1 MNKNVI
7 RLWQKEDKQM
17 KIISRKY
24 EEIIDIRKFINEL
37 NEETITYILQEY
49 DEERE
54 IDNDYMFDRFVKIT
68 QELRN
73 KYKNMTDVLQE
84 SYKRLLIDE
93 QVTEKEIQEYEE
105 GMTKEWT
112 IMKIISQKMNK
123 LLTNS

>member
-1 MNKNVI
+1 
-7 RLWQKEDKQM
+7 M

-37 NEETITYILQEY
+37 NEETIMYILQEY

-93 QVTEKEIQEYEE
+93 QITEKEIQEYE
-105 GMTKEWT
+105 
-112 IMKIISQKMNK
+112 
-123 LLTNS
+123 

>member
-1 MNKNVI
+1 MKRRLQKLQQDMNINDI
-7 RLWQKEDKQM
+7 RLWQKEDRKM

-37 NEETITYILQEY
+37 NEETIMYILQEY

-93 QVTEKEIQEYEE
+93 QVTEKEIQEYE
-105 GMTKEWT
+105 
-112 IMKIISQKMNK
+112 
-123 LLTNS
+123 

>member
-1 MNKNVI
+1 
-7 RLWQKEDKQM
+7 M

-24 EEIIDIRKFINEL
+24 EEIIDIRKFINET

-49 DEERE
+49 NEDRE

-68 QELRN
+68 QELQN

-93 QVTEKEIQEYEE
+93 QVTEKEVQEYEE
-105 GMTKEWT
+105 GMTQ
-112 IMKIISQKMNK
+112 S
-123 LLTNS
+123 

>member
-1 MNKNVI
+1 
-7 RLWQKEDKQM
+7 M

-24 EEIIDIRKFINEL
+24 EEIIDIRKFINET

-49 DEERE
+49 NEDRE

-68 QELRN
+68 QELQN

-105 GMTKEWT
+105 GMTQ
-112 IMKIISQKMNK
+112 S
-123 LLTNS
+123 

>member
-1 MNKNVI
+1 
-7 RLWQKEDKQM
+7 M

-37 NEETITYILQEY
+37 DEETITYILQEY

-73 KYKNMTDVLQE
+73 EYKNMTDVLQE
-84 SYKRLLIDE
+84 SYKRLLNDE
-93 QVTEKEIQEYEE
+93 QVTEKEIQ
-105 GMTKEWT
+105 
-112 IMKIISQKMNK
+112 
-123 LLTNS
+123 

>member
-1 MNKNVI
+1 
-7 RLWQKEDKQM
+7 M

-37 NEETITYILQEY
+37 NEETIMYILQEY

-93 QVTEKEIQEYEE
+93 QVTEKEIQEYVE
-105 GMTKEWT
+105 GMT
-112 IMKIISQKMNK
+112 Q
-123 LLTNS
+123 L